1 MSEATAPKRSPLP
14 YRPLRYA
21 GQSLDE
27 AIDLQRQKAL
37 TYVMVSGVCAAVVLA
52 EWLTVIIRSPTR
64 PWVPTALTVLLVGYS
79 AIQLWRIQR
88 RLRNL
93 ELGRDGERIVA
104 EELDSLKKGGASV
117 LHDIVGE
124 GFNLDHVVCC
134 PQGVFLIETKTRS
147 VPARGKSTVV
157 YDGSRVLVNGIEADR
172 DVIRQ
177 ATALASWLEK
187 TLLSSTGRRFAVRPV
202 VAFPGWFVEP
212 GPKGAAVWVLNPK
225 ALPAFIQHEPV
236 TIDASDVHLITFHL
250 SRYIRAH

>member
-1 MSEATAPKRSPLP
+1 MSEETAPRRSPLP
-14 YRPLRYA
+14 HRPLRYA

-27 AIDLQRQKAL
+27 EIDLQRQKAL
-37 TYVMVSGVCAAVVLA
+37 TYIVVSGACAAVVLA
-52 EWLTVIIRSPTR
+52 EWLAVIIKSPTK
-64 PWVPTALTVLLVGYS
+64 PWIPTALTVLIGGYS
-79 AIQLWRIQR
+79 AIRLWRIQR

-104 EELDSLKKGGASV
+104 EELDILKKEGASV

-124 GFNLDHVVCC
+124 GFNVDHVVCC

-147 VPARGKSTVV
+147 VPTAGKSTVV

-172 DVIRQ
+172 DAIRQ
-177 ATALASWLEK
+177 ASALASWLEK
-187 TLLSSTGRRFAVRPV
+187 TLLGSTGRRFAVRPV
-202 VAFPGWFVEP
+202 VVFPGWFVEP

-225 ALPAFIQHEPV
+225 ALPAFIRHEPV
-236 TIDASDVHLITFHL
+236 SIDTSDVHLITFHL